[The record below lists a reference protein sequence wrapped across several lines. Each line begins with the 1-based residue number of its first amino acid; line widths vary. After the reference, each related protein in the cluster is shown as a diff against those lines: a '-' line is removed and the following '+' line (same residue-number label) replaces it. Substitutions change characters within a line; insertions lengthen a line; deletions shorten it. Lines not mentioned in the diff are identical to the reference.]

1 MGAFTFEGTASYGL
15 VYAARG
21 STRIGGGEVI
31 FASSDGARDASFE
44 ASRTGG
50 ATDGGGVFT
59 AVKLEL
65 VLRGT
70 NPPAGAG
77 AAVE

>member
-31 FASSDGARDASFE
+31 FASSDGARDASVE

-50 ATDGGGVFT
+50 ATAGGGVFT

-77 AAVE
+77 AVE

>member
-15 VYAARG
+15 VYVARG

-31 FASSDGARDASFE
+31 FVSSDGARDASFE

-50 ATDGGGVFT
+50 TTDGGGVFT

-65 VLRGT
+65 VLSET
-70 NPPAGAG
+70 SPPAGGAG
-77 AAVE
+77 AVG